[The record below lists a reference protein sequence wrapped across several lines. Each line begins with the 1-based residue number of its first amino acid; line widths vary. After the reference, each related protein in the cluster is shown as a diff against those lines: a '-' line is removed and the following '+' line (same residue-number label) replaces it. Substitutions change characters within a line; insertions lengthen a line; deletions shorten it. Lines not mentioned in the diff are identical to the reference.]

1 MKQIKYVFL
10 LVALT
15 DVIVLADYS
24 GGQYYT
30 ELNTGS
36 IQYSV
41 WLGSVFL
48 VNTKLNTEY
57 KNN

>member
-48 VNTKLNTEY
+48 VNTKLNTE
-57 KNN
+57 